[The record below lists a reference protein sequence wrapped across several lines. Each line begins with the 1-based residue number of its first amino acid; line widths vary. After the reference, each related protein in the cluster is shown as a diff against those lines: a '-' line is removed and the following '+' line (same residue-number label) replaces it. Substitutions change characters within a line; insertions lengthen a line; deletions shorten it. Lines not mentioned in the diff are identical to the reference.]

1 MYFSKAKARDLQ
13 QELDEL
19 RTKYHD
25 LTVEHKEMGEKLK
38 DAKSDRLR
46 CLSEN
51 ERLRKKI
58 HDLEVLKFLPVR
70 CHLFL

>member
-1 MYFSKAKARDLQ
+1 MAFRTHQ
-13 QELDEL
+13 TELDEL

-38 DAKSDRLR
+38 ESRADRIR

-51 ERLRKKI
+51 DRLKKKI
-58 HDLEVLKFLPVR
+58 HDLEVGSFIIVFVL
-70 CHLFL
+70 

>member
-1 MYFSKAKARDLQ
+1 M
-13 QELDEL
+13 

-38 DAKSDRLR
+38 ESRADRIR

-51 ERLRKKI
+51 DRLKKKI
-58 HDLEVLKFLPVR
+58 HDLEVGSFIIVFVL
-70 CHLFL
+70 